1 MNFEMRIYLSEI
13 FEKCSFLSKFK
24 EGSNFNRRHTL
35 GISRIKILA

>member
-1 MNFEMRIYLSEI
+1 MKNYLRET
-13 FEKCSFLSKFK
+13 FEKCSILSKFK